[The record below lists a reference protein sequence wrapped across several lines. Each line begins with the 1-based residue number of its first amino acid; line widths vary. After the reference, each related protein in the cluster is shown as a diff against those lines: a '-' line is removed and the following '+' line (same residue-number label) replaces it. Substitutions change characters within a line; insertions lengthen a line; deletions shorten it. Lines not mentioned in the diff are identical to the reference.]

1 MAQQYMIECPKCGKV
16 FKVLKGVLMS
26 WDFMKPI
33 PEELLEE
40 SPFHCPRCGHTMS
53 VRDEDFRDHVK
64 GVLCID

>member
-1 MAQQYMIECPKCGKV
+1 MAQQYLIECPKCGKV

-26 WDFMKPI
+26 WDFTKPI

-40 SPFHCPRCGHTMS
+40 TPFHCPRCGHTMS